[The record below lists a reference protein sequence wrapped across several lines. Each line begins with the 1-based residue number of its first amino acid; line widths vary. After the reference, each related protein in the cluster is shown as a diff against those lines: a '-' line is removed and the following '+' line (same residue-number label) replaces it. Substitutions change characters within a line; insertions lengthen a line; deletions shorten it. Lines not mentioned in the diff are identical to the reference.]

1 MAYKSVKDIIDDMTE
16 EQQAAAY
23 AIIDAYYNEYGDV
36 NATAKTVN
44 TKASRAKL
52 EHSKKT
58 KKLLDSNIDDVKKKK

>member
-1 MAYKSVKDIIDDMTE
+1 MTE

-23 AIIDAYYNEYGDV
+23 AIIDSYYNEYGDV
-36 NATAKTVN
+36 NTTAKLVD

-58 KKLLDSNIDDVKKKK
+58 KKLLDTNINNVNK